1 MAQNTSSKDLVVA
14 RPRVSQRT
22 LPQRADAKVAN
33 RATARMARR
42 QCLLSM
48 VGIIVCVFSLVCFL
62 AEGVYGRVS
71 HVFGLEAER
80 QGVYAIASA
89 AEGGA
94 SIPLVR

>member
-48 VGIIVCVFSLVCFL
+48 VGIIVCFSLVCFL
-62 AEGVYGRVS
+62 AEVVYGRVS

-80 QGVYAIASA
+80 QGVHAIVSA